1 MSFDL
6 NYAAYIFLYAAVAV
20 LLVGKVRGRKLA
32 WIFVGLALFTALFV
46 GQLDSYVFLPIVL
59 LAYALNGIGR
69 KQPASFGVRL
79 FGGIIAMVLLTV
91 LAVHGIK
98 GFHNLLVLD
107 GVNVSKDGLPF
118 TMYLNMDKALAGI
131 FVLAF
136 MPISR
141 ERPADW
147 HKLLLKTSL
156 FAVLFGFFLLG
167 LAVLCGKI
175 HWDPKIPSF
184 SWIWAINNLLFV
196 SMAEEALFRG
206 FIQKNLVSV
215 FSRWEKGP
223 YLALLITSLLFAFAH
238 YAGGIA
244 YSIWGLLAGLGYG
257 WLYLVTGRIE
267 ASIVAHFIL
276 NAMHFFLFTY
286 PVLG

>member
-1 MSFDL
+1 MTFDFD
-6 NYAAYIFLYAAVAV
+6 YAAYIFLYAAVAAC
-20 LLVGKVRGRKLA
+20 LLGGFLHRKIT
-32 WIFVGLALFTALFV
+32 WCFIGLALATSLLM
-46 GQLDSYVFLPIVL
+46 GQIEAYVFLPLAL
-59 LAYALNGIGR
+59 LAYALAFIGR
-69 KQPASFGVRL
+69 IQPEPFAMRL
-79 FGGIIAMVLLTV
+79 FWGVVAVFLLIA
-91 LAVHGIK
+91 LAIHGIK

-107 GVNVSKDGLPF
+107 AVKVSKDGMPF
-118 TMYLNMDKALAGI
+118 TMYLNMDKALAGL

-136 MPISR
+136 TPNACQ
-141 ERPADW
+141 RPVNCY
-147 HKLLLKTSL
+147 KLLWKSVL
-156 FAVLFGFFLLG
+156 FAIPFGIFLLG
-167 LAVLCGKI
+167 LAVICGEI
-175 HWDPKIPSF
+175 HWDPKVPSF
-184 SWIWAINNLLFV
+184 SWIWLLNNLLFV

-215 FSRWEKGP
+215 FSRWKKGA
-223 YLALLITSLLFAFAH
+223 YLALLTTSLLFAFAH

-276 NAMHFFLFTY
+276 NAMHFFFFTY